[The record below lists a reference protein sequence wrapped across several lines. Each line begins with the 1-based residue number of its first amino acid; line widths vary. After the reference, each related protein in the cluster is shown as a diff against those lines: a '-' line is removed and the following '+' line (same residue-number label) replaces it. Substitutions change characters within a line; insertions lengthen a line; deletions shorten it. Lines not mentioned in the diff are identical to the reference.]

1 MDNPIV
7 EVKRKNV
14 RPNKTLEPC
23 INLFVWLLFLGLI
36 CILIFGCTTA
46 VIGLTSDNG
55 LPKWLSTAFYILIIE
70 LVVSL
75 ILALTLKWLQDSFK
89 HIPEY
94 KIITIPKADVGPD
107 DDVIVGD
114 DTMDDNSPSYKKYT
128 DTIKF

>member
-75 ILALTLKWLQDSFK
+75 ILAYTLKLLQDSFK
-89 HIPEY
+89 PITEY
-94 KIITIPKADVGPD
+94 KIITILKEEKLPGDE
-107 DDVIVGD
+107 IVGD